1 MTSLY
6 MIFRRHI
13 DLQWPLSEETP
24 TLEIGLQQQYDGQP
38 ALGPDRLDLTQD
50 YSQ

>member
-1 MTSLY
+1 
-6 MIFRRHI
+6 MIFRHHI
-13 DLQWPLSEETP
+13 DLQWPLSDETL
-24 TLEIGLQQQYDGQP
+24 TLELEVQQQCDGQP